1 MAQRPNQ
8 NWEARDYTNWG
19 VNYGLNVNNP
29 QMNGNGPSVYQWYG
43 YTENKD
49 VNLSLFST
57 SGMYSLHNDRSV
69 ELIAGAKNSSGE
81 IDIAIAGVKGD
92 ITLTCMENGKIR
104 IKGANIMLESDEDI
118 DFVAKRNI
126 TLKGSNGAVTL
137 DGQSVNVNGLT
148 GNLVEQT
155 VGSWVQRVFDGSFVG
170 PDVLKT
176 FGAVSG
182 IGNIPFVGAAVDA
195 LF

>member
-57 SGMYSLHNDRSV
+57 SGMYSLHNDRSI

-155 VGSWVQRVFDGSFVG
+155 VGSLVQRVFNGSFVG
-170 PDVLKT
+170 LDILKT
-176 FGAVSG
+176 VGAVTG
-182 IGNIPFVGAAVDA
+182 IGNIPIVGAAVDA

>member
-1 MAQRPNQ
+1 
-8 NWEARDYTNWG
+8 
-19 VNYGLNVNNP
+19 
-29 QMNGNGPSVYQWYG
+29 
-43 YTENKD
+43 
-49 VNLSLFST
+49 
-57 SGMYSLHNDRSV
+57 MYSLHSDRSI
-69 ELIAGAKNSSGE
+69 ELIAGAKNSAGE

-155 VGSWVQRVFDGSFVG
+155 VGSLVQRVFNGSFVG
-170 PDVLKT
+170 LDILKT
-176 FGAVSG
+176 VGAVTG
-182 IGNIPFVGAAVDA
+182 IGNIPIVGAAVDA

>member
-126 TLKGSNGAVTL
+126 TLKGSNGTVNL

-155 VGSWVQRVFDGSFVG
+155 VGSLVQRVFNGSFVG
-170 PDVLKT
+170 LDILKT
-176 FGAVSG
+176 VGAVTG
-182 IGNIPFVGAAVDA
+182 IGNIPIVGAAVDA

>member
-155 VGSWVQRVFDGSFVG
+155 VGSLVQRVFNGSFVG
-170 PDVLKT
+170 LDILKT
-176 FGAVSG
+176 VGAVTG
-182 IGNIPFVGAAVDA
+182 IGNIPIVGAAVDA